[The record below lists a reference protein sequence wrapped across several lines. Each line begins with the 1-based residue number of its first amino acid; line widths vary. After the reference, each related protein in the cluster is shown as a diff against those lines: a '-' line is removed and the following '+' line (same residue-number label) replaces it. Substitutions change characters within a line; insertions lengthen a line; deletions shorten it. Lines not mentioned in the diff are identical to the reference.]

1 MTNEQNKLK
10 EKHGSYV
17 IRNVLSEKS
26 EKSKFGRR
34 FDCTTLVD
42 YVFDGNSN
50 INSFFT
56 KLSFSKTF

>member
-1 MTNEQNKLK
+1 MVLMLSEMC
-10 EKHGSYV
+10 
-17 IRNVLSEKS
+17 LSEKS